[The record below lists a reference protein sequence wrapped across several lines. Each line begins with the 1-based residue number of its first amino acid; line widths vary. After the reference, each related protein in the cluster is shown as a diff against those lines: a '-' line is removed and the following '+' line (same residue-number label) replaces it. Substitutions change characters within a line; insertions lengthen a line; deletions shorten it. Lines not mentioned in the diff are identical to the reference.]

1 MIKQLLNDPE
11 FRLARAERRPYCW
24 GPRADIVCPEW
35 PAILENLS
43 RSWGITGALKEM
55 KGMGYVD
62 YMGHRI
68 AGIEDMRKE
77 IQELNPELEC
87 TAHNYISFSPFSEHY
102 PRHRD
107 DSEIWIWQLQ
117 GSSRWRVE
125 CEDGTVFEHQM
136 EPGHWLYVPSMLW
149 HLVKPLGARSAIS
162 FALEE
167 CKPVVYDDA
176 GKQINRWS
184 RGVPTKTSQGTSS
197 H

>member
-1 MIKQLLNDPE
+1 MIRHLLDLPE
-11 FRLARAERRPYCW
+11 FRLARAERRPHCW
-24 GPRADIVCPEW
+24 GSQTDIVCPEW

-68 AGIEDMRKE
+68 AGVDDMRKQ

-87 TAHNYISFSPFSEHY
+87 TAHNYISFSRNSEHY

-107 DSEIWIWQLQ
+107 DSEILIWQLQ
-117 GSSRWRVE
+117 GSSRWRIE
-125 CEDGTVFEHQM
+125 CEDQSLFEHLM

-149 HLVKPLGARSAIS
+149 HLVKPIGARSAIS

-167 CKPVVYDDA
+167 CKPIVRDEQ
-176 GKQINRWS
+176 GNPINRWS
-184 RGVPTKTSQGTSS
+184 RGVAPKSPTGI
-197 H
+197 

>member
-1 MIKQLLNDPE
+1 MIEQLLNDPA
-11 FRLARAERRPYCW
+11 FKLARQNRMPYCW
-24 GPRADIVCPEW
+24 GARADIVCPEW
-35 PAILENLS
+35 STILENLS
-43 RSWGITGALKEM
+43 RSWGITGGIKEM

-62 YMGHRI
+62 YLGHRI
-68 AGIEDMRKE
+68 PVVGEIRKE
-77 IQELNPELEC
+77 IQSLSAEYEC
-87 TAHNYISFSPFSEHY
+87 TAHNYISFSQFSEHY

-117 GSSRWRVE
+117 GTSKWKVE
-125 CEDGTVFEHQM
+125 CPDGTVFEHTM

-167 CKPVVYDDA
+167 CKPIVYDEQ

-184 RGVPTKTSQGTSS
+184 RGVPTQIRMDNA
-197 H
+197 